1 MDDRDERATG
11 LDGDRLGARFLTL
24 RDRLVGTAFFVVG
37 DRQDALEAVQEA
49 FLRCWRAR
57 NTATALRDPDA
68 WLFSVVLNTARDF
81 RRRARV
87 RTRVDGL
94 PVEEAMQPVSLA
106 PEPPTLAERHEAVTL
121 ARAAIEHLPEPER
134 EVFLLRQNG
143 ELTFEAI
150 AATLR
155 VPVGTAKTRMRSA
168 LRRLR
173 EALERRL
180 GSPQPSLGRTHP

>member
-1 MDDRDERATG
+1 MDDRDERPAG
-11 LDGDRLGARFLTL
+11 LDGDPLGARFLAL
-24 RDRLVGTAFFVVG
+24 RDRLVGTAYFVVG

-57 NTATALRDPDA
+57 TTAPALRDLDA

-87 RTRVDGL
+87 RRVDGL

-106 PEPPTLAERHEAVTL
+106 PEPPALAERHEAVTL
-121 ARAAIEHLPEPER
+121 ARAAIERLPEAER

-173 EALERRL
+173 EALERRS
-180 GSPQPSLGRTHP
+180 GSPQPMLGRAQP